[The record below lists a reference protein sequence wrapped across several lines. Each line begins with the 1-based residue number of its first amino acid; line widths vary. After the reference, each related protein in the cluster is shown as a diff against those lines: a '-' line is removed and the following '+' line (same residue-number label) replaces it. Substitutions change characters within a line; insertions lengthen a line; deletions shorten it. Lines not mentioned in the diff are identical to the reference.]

1 MEKGRRR
8 GGRVRQ
14 SGPSRQKQYGKGHTE
29 RTEAVRLKLACVGV
43 GQRRLRLNLADRN
56 SPTKS
61 GQQHHK
67 PHHGRPKSRTKTIQ
81 NRSKMCRKSSP
92 NRSGMLRLAKIC
104 PWTVFGTILWMSKVR
119 PGPSK
124 SGLGMPRGCQKHPE
138 NVSGCAKDVQKRVW
152 RAPETRLETICLGE
166 RRPRRS
172 WIDFRKF
179 SRPNF
184 SVFLERS
191 WVDFRLCFAIVP

>member
-1 MEKGRRR
+1 M
-8 GGRVRQ
+8 
-14 SGPSRQKQYGKGHTE
+14 
-29 RTEAVRLKLACVGV
+29 

-56 SPTKS
+56 PPTKS
-61 GQQHHK
+61 RQQHHK

-92 NRSGMLRLAKIC
+92 NRC
-104 PWTVFGTILWMSKVR
+104 WTVFGTILWTPKVR
-119 PGPSK
+119 PGRSK
-124 SGLGMPRGCQKHPE
+124 SGLGMPRGCQKHLE

-184 SVFLERS
+184 NVFLERS
-191 WVDFRLCFAIVP
+191 WVDFRLCFATVP

>member
-1 MEKGRRR
+1 MVVVCSKRRTVWKRAHGEDRGRSFKISLCRR
-8 GGRVRQ
+8 GSASIAAESGRQESSDRVQ
-14 SGPSRQKQYGKGHTE
+14 TATSRTTP
-29 RTEAVRLKLACVGV
+29 RTSKKSNE
-43 GQRRLRLNLADRN
+43 NL
-56 SPTKS
+56 TKS
-61 GQQHHK
+61 IK
-67 PHHGRPKSRTKTIQ
+67 NVPNIVTKSLWDSEGGQ
-81 NRSKMCRKSSP
+81 NR
-92 NRSGMLRLAKIC
+92 
-104 PWTVFGTILWMSKVR
+104 PWTTFGTMLWTSNVR
-119 PGPSK
+119 PGRSK
-124 SGLGMPRGCQKHPE
+124 SGLGMPRGCQKHLE

-184 SVFLERS
+184 NVFFERS